1 MTELVKKNQLNTPT
15 VAELPVERVEFEAQE
30 IVHTDAVLPKIDISG
45 AERFGVLSEE
55 HSNHIQAVGGQNIEA
70 EALKVLPEH
79 IVNEVVIKGGDVEW
93 SSSWLA
99 VLKGRVAKLKGVV

>member
-1 MTELVKKNQLNTPT
+1 MTELVYKNQLDTQT
-15 VAELPVERVEFEAQE
+15 LIELPVEKVEFDARD
-30 IVHTDAVLPKIDISG
+30 IVHSDAVLPKIDISG
-45 AERFGVLSEE
+45 AERQGILSED
-55 HSNHIQAVGGQNIEA
+55 HSSHIQAVGGQNIDA

-79 IVNEVVIKGGDVEW
+79 IVNEVVIKGGDVER